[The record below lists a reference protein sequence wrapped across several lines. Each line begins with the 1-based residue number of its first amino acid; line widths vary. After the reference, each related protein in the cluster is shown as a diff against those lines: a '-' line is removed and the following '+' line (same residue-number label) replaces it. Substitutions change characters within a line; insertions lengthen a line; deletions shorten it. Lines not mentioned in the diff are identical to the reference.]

1 MNNSNKGEFFFGIS
15 DKKIHICFFD
25 NEKHKLK
32 NTVNFDIPGSINN
45 KLNFKII
52 FNLLRENIRKLEKDL
67 DLSLNSGNI
76 SIQSETYQS
85 ILFSVKNIFDQ
96 RELDKDVITK
106 LVRGGME
113 QLHKN
118 EEKLTILHVIINKY
132 LIDDKIYDFF
142 PDGKKFKKIVLE
154 IEFICLNKKLINKV
168 KNLFNECKIDV
179 KKIVSYEYARNFL
192 NNDKDDTLCV
202 SAYEI
207 LNGANKSEVMLTE
220 GPSEKH
226 GIFDKIFNF
235 FD

>member
-1 MNNSNKGEFFFGIS
+1 M
-15 DKKIHICFFD
+15 
-25 NEKHKLK
+25 
-32 NTVNFDIPGSINN
+32 
-45 KLNFKII
+45 
-52 FNLLRENIRKLEKDL
+52 EKDL
-67 DLSLNSGNI
+67 DLFLNSGNI

-154 IEFICLNKKLINKV
+154 IEFICLNKNLLIK
-168 KNLFNECKIDV
+168 
-179 KKIVSYEYARNFL
+179 
-192 NNDKDDTLCV
+192 
-202 SAYEI
+202 
-207 LNGANKSEVMLTE
+207 
-220 GPSEKH
+220 
-226 GIFDKIFNF
+226 
-235 FD
+235 